1 MDSKERHK
9 LIEAWVGQSI
19 DSSIRS
25 IKPVNSDASFR
36 SFSRVYDNKKKS
48 YILMDSPPE
57 KEDNEQFVMISGMLL
72 KMGIPSPRIIKKDLQ
87 AGLLLLSDLGQQTLL
102 DKNISTPKKLNQFY
116 GEAIN
121 ILFSIQTQGM
131 AFQEQLPKYNSELLH
146 SEMNLFS
153 EWYCR
158 KELAVDTKTLNEF
171 NFKELFN
178 NLSSRALGQKQ
189 VFVHRDYHS
198 RNIIVSDTGQL
209 GINDF
214 QDAVEGPITYDCVS
228 LLRDCY
234 YKFSDK
240 QIDYWLSEYYQQL
253 SSHKLIDCSFECFK
267 IDFDLMGVQRHLKA
281 IGIFSRLKH
290 RDHKNNYIK
299 DIPRTFSYLG
309 KVSARYDFLQPL
321 SEFIRFYNLQ

>member
-19 DSSIRS
+19 DSSIHS

-121 ILFSIQTQGM
+121 ILF
-131 AFQEQLPKYNSELLH
+131 
-146 SEMNLFS
+146 
-153 EWYCR
+153 C
-158 KELAVDTKTLNEF
+158 
-171 NFKELFN
+171 
-178 NLSSRALGQKQ
+178 
-189 VFVHRDYHS
+189 
-198 RNIIVSDTGQL
+198 II
-209 GINDF
+209 
-214 QDAVEGPITYDCVS
+214 
-228 LLRDCY
+228 
-234 YKFSDK
+234 
-240 QIDYWLSEYYQQL
+240 
-253 SSHKLIDCSFECFK
+253 
-267 IDFDLMGVQRHLKA
+267 
-281 IGIFSRLKH
+281 
-290 RDHKNNYIK
+290 
-299 DIPRTFSYLG
+299 
-309 KVSARYDFLQPL
+309 
-321 SEFIRFYNLQ
+321 